1 MPGILIIAHAPL
13 ASALKSVA
21 MHAYPDCA
29 RRIEAL
35 DVAADESVDAVEVKA
50 RALLQRVLSPDA
62 LVFTDVFG
70 ATPCNAAQRLAD
82 NPHVK
87 VLAGVSI
94 PMLWRCLCYETDALD
109 AMVARAMN
117 GAIKGVMQVATTRPQ
132 NQTLRSG
139 GDDQDHHHHQQ

>member
-1 MPGILIIAHAPL
+1 
-13 ASALKSVA
+13 
-21 MHAYPDCA
+21 
-29 RRIEAL
+29 
-35 DVAADESVDAVEVKA
+35 
-50 RALLQRVLSPDA
+50 
-62 LVFTDVFG
+62 
-70 ATPCNAAQRLAD
+70 
-82 NPHVK
+82 VK

>member
-50 RALLQRVLSPDA
+50 RALLQRVLNPDA

-117 GAIKGVMQVATTRPQ
+117 GAIKGVMLVATTRPQ